1 MVLRPLSIS
10 GRLLLLI
17 IVVVAV
23 PVLASGFLIS
33 VHLEEALSEEK
44 TSKLFGAARL
54 LDAAMPESYQAVL
67 AQHGASEADRETKI
81 RVLNEFLHDRTE
93 RVAAAYPGIGVGYY
107 SKELDAILSYG
118 PAVEMGSS
126 VGKPIAAAHRG
137 REVMASGREIVQ
149 KGSLV
154 RGNVMNAMHPVIRN
168 GEVIGY
174 IWANELMANID
185 LQLLVLRRNIYLAL
199 FIGVMVGLLGV
210 TEVVDKY
217 MDVIRSIK
225 RGILSLQQDPNFRL
239 APIKDDMA
247 PIVTAVNQMAD
258 ELAARREAESRAHHA
273 ERLAVVGE
281 IAAGMAHEI
290 RNPLM
295 SIRGFAQLLQEEL
308 APNGAQQ
315 QYLSII
321 VKETQRMNDLIE
333 RLLHY
338 ARPPGGRDDLVNVNT
353 VLLDTLQLTASRV
366 RRKNIFLAH
375 QLGDELPC
383 VYADQ
388 EQLKQVV
395 LNLLINAIQAL
406 ENRPGEGQVL
416 ATTTYDAELERVKIS
431 VSDNGDGIAD
441 EMIDKIFMPFFTTK
455 EQGTGLGLAMVEKTV
470 TNMGG
475 AVQVTSNRGE
485 GACFTLLLPPA
496 KGDAC

>member
-1 MVLRPLSIS
+1 MVMRPLSIS

-33 VHLEEALSEEK
+33 VHLEEALSDEK

-54 LDAAMPESYQAVL
+54 LDAAMPESYQDILVEKGAV
-67 AQHGASEADRETKI
+67 QADREAKI
-81 RVLNEFLHDRTE
+81 RVLNEFLHERTE

-118 PAVEMGSS
+118 PSAEMGNT
-126 VGKPIAAAHRG
+126 VGTPIADTHRG
-137 REVMASGREIVQ
+137 REVMASGRETVQ

-174 IWANELMANID
+174 IWANELMANIEV
-185 LQLLVLRRNIYLAL
+185 QMQVLRRNIYLAIA
-199 FIGVMVGLLGV
+199 IGLLVGLIGV
-210 TEVVDKY
+210 TELIDKY
-217 MDVIRSIK
+217 MEMIQTIK
-225 RGILSLQQDPNFRL
+225 SGILNLQQNHRFRL
-239 APIKDDMA
+239 APVKDEMA

-258 ELAARREAESRAHHA
+258 ELAARREAESRAHQA

-295 SIRGFAQLLQEEL
+295 SIRGFAQLLQEDM
-308 APNGAQQ
+308 PPDGAQH

-338 ARPPGGRDDLVNVNT
+338 ARPPGGREALVSVNA
-353 VLLDTLQLTASRV
+353 VLLDTLQLTASRI
-366 RRKNIFLAH
+366 RRKNISLEHRLAD
-375 QLGDELPC
+375 GLPC

-406 ENRPGEGQVL
+406 ENRPGEGSVL
-416 ATTTYDAELERVKIS
+416 AATGYDAELERVKIS
-431 VSDNGDGIAD
+431 VSDNGDGISE

-475 AVQVTSNRGE
+475 AVQVASTKGE

-496 KGDAC
+496 KGDVC